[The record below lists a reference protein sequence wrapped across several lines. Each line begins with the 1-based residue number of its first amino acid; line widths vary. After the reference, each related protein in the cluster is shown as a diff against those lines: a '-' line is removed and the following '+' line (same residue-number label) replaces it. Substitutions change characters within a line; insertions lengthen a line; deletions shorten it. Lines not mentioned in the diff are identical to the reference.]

1 MTVGQKIKELRHKKS
16 ITQKGLAERLN
27 VSFQTVSKWEND
39 ENEPDVSTLKEL
51 AKIFGCSVDEL
62 LGLETPKAEEPAPI
76 KQPIEEKPAKS
87 MPEQTE
93 VEETATNAQEQPTA
107 QAVSNQNASSV
118 APVIIISDSEKTAEA
133 KTEVATESKTAII
146 NQKELHV
153 CERCK
158 KDIPEDQLEMEEIC
172 VRHRH
177 RGRAP
182 IYRQAY
188 YHKDCLKQKRAEEE
202 KADQKKREIDIH
214 DAKAKCF
221 GWSGGLGALS
231 LIASL
236 LIMLLVPSVKAVIEP
251 GFAVLYSVL
260 IGYGMFAA
268 LYCILSGSY
277 IAHVF
282 VWCATRSIKFPAL
295 IFSWSWD
302 GLKWLIGM
310 KILFAILGFLFGIAT
325 LVFAIG
331 FSVVLGAISFPFV
344 LIHDI
349 RTDYEN
355 TLVGD

>member
-1 MTVGQKIKELRHKKS
+1 MTVGQKIKELRHKKN

-51 AKIFGCSVDEL
+51 ANIFGCSVDEL
-62 LGLETPKAEEPAPI
+62 LGLETPKV
-76 KQPIEEKPAKS
+76 EKPASIEQQMEERPVENK
-87 MPEQTE
+87 PEQSAIEQT
-93 VEETATNAQEQPTA
+93 TDNSQEQPTA
-107 QAVSNQNASSV
+107 VPTANQTSSQIT
-118 APVIIISDSEKTAEA
+118 PVIVINDTEKPVETKAEVKDETKTVIIH
-133 KTEVATESKTAII
+133 
-146 NQKELHV
+146 QKELHV

-158 KDIPEDQLEMEEIC
+158 KDIPEDQLEMEQIC

-177 RGRAP
+177 RGLAP

-188 YHKDCLKQKRAEEE
+188 YHKDCLRQKRAEEE
-202 KADQKKREIDIH
+202 KAAQKKREIDVH
-214 DAKAKCF
+214 NAKTKCF
-221 GWSGGLGALS
+221 GWSGALGALS

-236 LIMLLVPSVKAVIEP
+236 LIMLLVPSAKAVIEP

-282 VWCATRSIKFPAL
+282 VWCATRSIKFPSL

-302 GLKWLIGM
+302 GLEWLIGM

-331 FSVVLGAISFPFV
+331 FSVALGAISFPFV

-349 RTDYEN
+349 HTGYEN